1 MKSEA
6 AHNQVP
12 EHSGQTAFTSGAG
25 TLILVRHGET
35 EGQSSIRYH
44 GRGDVALDGRGREQ
58 MRAAARILD
67 RESFGKVFASPLS
80 RATEG
85 ARIIAGQGADV
96 ISIAEFVEIDFGHF
110 EGLTIDEI
118 RERFPDE
125 FERWRAQRLEPA
137 YQYPGGESG
146 EAFRAR
152 VKAGMERMFE
162 LWRSGHDEFSGTA
175 LLVAHRGV
183 IRLLIQWLIGI
194 TPAIELASVHILD
207 CDHGWR
213 ARALDLTGDPS

>member
-1 MKSEA
+1 MNE
-6 AHNQVP
+6 
-12 EHSGQTAFTSGAG
+12 TSRVAPPDERTFSNGAG

-44 GRGDVALDGRGREQ
+44 GRGDVALDERGRAQ
-58 MRAAARILD
+58 MRGAARLLD
-67 RESFGKVFASPLS
+67 GVSFTRVFASPLS

-85 ARIIAGQGADV
+85 ARIIAGEGADV
-96 ISIAEFVEIDFGHF
+96 ISIVEFVEIDFGYF

-125 FERWRAQRLEPA
+125 FERWRAQRLEPG

-152 VKAGMERMFE
+152 VRRGMRRMFE
-162 LWRSGHDEFSGTA
+162 LWRDGREQFSGTA

-183 IRLLIQWLIGI
+183 IRLLIQWLIEF
-194 TPAIELASVHILD
+194 TPAIELGSVHILD
-207 CDHGWR
+207 CNRGWR
-213 ARALDLTGDPS
+213 ARALDLIGCRK